1 MSRRVFYIVHLDKGR
16 IAALSFFGAGLL
28 LTAFATGY
36 RFARQASPES
46 ADISLLGSSSSDSPD
61 AVKNEGDVL
70 AISLN
75 DERRDV
81 ASNHDDESPA
91 ENRDS
96 DDRREP
102 KRERVNLLDSA
113 MPADSSIR
121 AERKENPDNRSEK
134 RREEKKP
141 VRKENRTKENV
152 KKETVKKDKKQD
164 KPATEIID
172 TKITEKK
179 NTGKEAEKKTA
190 GNADAP
196 AKTEKVV
203 EKQSFYV
210 LQMGAYQ
217 SREAAVRLSE
227 QIRKH
232 GISTYVR
239 KTGKIHTVRTD
250 GTTNREEL
258 FRLEKKLKSLNF
270 SPVTVRIQ
278 DR

>member
-36 RFARQASPES
+36 RFAPQASQASPES
-46 ADISLLGSSSSDSPD
+46 ADISLLDSSSPDSPD
-61 AVKNEGDVL
+61 AARDEGDVP

-75 DERRDV
+75 DERRDG

-113 MPADSSIR
+113 MPAESSTR
-121 AERKENPDNRSEK
+121 PERKESPDNRSEK

-141 VRKENRTKENV
+141 VKKEKRTKENV
-152 KKETVKKDKKQD
+152 KKETVKKEKKQD
-164 KPATEIID
+164 KPA

-179 NTGKEAEKKTA
+179 NTEKEAEKRTA
-190 GNADAP
+190 SDADAP

-203 EKQSFYV
+203 EKQSVYV

-217 SREAAVRLSE
+217 SREAALRLSE

>member
-36 RFARQASPES
+36 RFAPQASQASPES
-46 ADISLLGSSSSDSPD
+46 ADISLLDSSSPDSPD
-61 AVKNEGDVL
+61 AARDEGDVP

-113 MPADSSIR
+113 MPAESSTR
-121 AERKENPDNRSEK
+121 PERKESPDNRSEK

-141 VRKENRTKENV
+141 VKKEKRTKENV
-152 KKETVKKDKKQD
+152 KKETVKKEKKQD
-164 KPATEIID
+164 KPAT
-172 TKITEKK
+172 KITEKK
-179 NTGKEAEKKTA
+179 NSEKEA
-190 GNADAP
+190 
-196 AKTEKVV
+196 EKVV
-203 EKQSFYV
+203 EKQSVYV

-217 SREAAVRLSE
+217 SREAALRLSE

>member
-36 RFARQASPES
+36 RFAPRASQASPES
-46 ADISLLGSSSSDSPD
+46 ASISLLNSGSPDSPD
-61 AVKNEGDVL
+61 AARDRGDVH
-70 AISLN
+70 AISIH
-75 DERRDV
+75 DERRNI
-81 ASNHDDESPA
+81 ASSHDDKSSTEIH
-91 ENRDS
+91 NS

-113 MPADSSIR
+113 MPARSSTR
-121 AERKENPDNRSEK
+121 RELKESPDNRTEK
-134 RREEKKP
+134 QSQEKTT
-141 VRKENRTKENV
+141 VRKQKRTEENV
-152 KKETVKKDKKQD
+152 KKETLKEEKKQD
-164 KPATEIID
+164 KPS
-172 TKITEKK
+172 TKITENKNIGKK
-179 NTGKEAEKKTA
+179 AKKRTA
-190 GNADAP
+190 GEADAP

-203 EKQSFYV
+203 EKQNVYV

-217 SREAAVRLSE
+217 SREAALRLSE

-232 GISTYVR
+232 GINTYVR
-239 KTGKIHTVRTD
+239 KTGNIHTVRTA
-250 GTTNREEL
+250 GTTNRKDL

-270 SPVTVRIQ
+270 SPVTVRIE

>member
-36 RFARQASPES
+36 RFAPQASQTSQDS
-46 ADISLLGSSSSDSPD
+46 AEVSLLDSSAPD
-61 AVKNEGDVL
+61 AAREEGSIP

-75 DERRDV
+75 DEKREV
-81 ASNHDDESPA
+81 ALNENGESPA
-91 ENRDS
+91 ANRES
-96 DDRREP
+96 DDRTKTQ
-102 KRERVNLLDSA
+102 KRERVNLLDAA
-113 MPADSSIR
+113 MPAESSTRPERIDS
-121 AERKENPDNRSEK
+121 ADNRSEK
-134 RREEKKP
+134 RREEKRP
-141 VRKENRTKENV
+141 VKKEKRTKESV
-152 KKETVKKDKKQD
+152 TKEPAKKEKKQD
-164 KPATEIID
+164 KPAK
-172 TKITEKK
+172 KITEKK
-179 NTGKEAEKKTA
+179 NTEKQTEKKTA
-190 GNADAP
+190 GDSDTP
-196 AKTEKVV
+196 VKTEKVA
-203 EKQSFYV
+203 EKQSVYV